1 MRKYSFSGLYEGKHG
16 QPLWPLTVSWV
27 CWGLAALCVHGRV
40 EGILSPRTWGL
51 NSTMQPEFSLWHAN
65 RHPILD
71 RGGLSSLR
79 GCSPH
84 LCVPALPPWGPRWD
98 SAWEPWQVPGPTES
112 PCRGSV
118 VMVTAVGPYCG
129 LNCALP
135 EVPKTCTCGLSLQM

>member
-51 NSTMQPEFSLWHAN
+51 NSTVQPEFSLWHAN

-71 RGGLSSLR
+71 RGGVGLTPGMFPSPMCASSPSL
-79 GCSPH
+79 GTQMGQC
-84 LCVPALPPWGPRWD
+84 LGALAGAR
-98 SAWEPWQVPGPTES
+98 AH
-112 PCRGSV
+112 
-118 VMVTAVGPYCG
+118 
-129 LNCALP
+129 
-135 EVPKTCTCGLSLQM
+135 